1 MSTHTQNLSVSYPFS
16 RSKTSRNIQYE
27 RWTAVPYRHPKEKK
41 SLTAS
46 EMVVYDFFTYCVGTN
61 PHHTEE
67 IESEDYIEFC
77 SMTSWLTCKAIA
89 AELEMPTDSVRKA
102 KNRLIKLGW
111 IRIIWFEGNN
121 RSGNFQ
127 IGIPQCQT
135 PLQLASERSGKFLPD
150 TTYSNIEPKYSPKLD
165 SNTNS
170 NRNAKE
176 AGDSKEFKKQKS
188 INQGDLEELNRL
200 FEEAI
205 IEKPTAYQKSIW
217 SRSWQQVIPRVQS
230 VLKMRL
236 NANLSHKTAVEFIK
250 SIIPKMRG
258 KSTLARFPNWFV
270 KTESNGREAAP
281 VWGLDFVFS
290 EYHKRQIRIDE
301 YGRLKQP
308 AAKRSTDF
316 QFWQNVDFYKR
327 LPEKQEIY
335 QAEIVPI
342 PVNREVKKYK
352 PKPKQGMTRA
362 EAIGLDQL
370 AGVELSRALQDLKL
384 KLKDS

>member
-1 MSTHTQNLSVSYPFS
+1 MSTHTQNLSVSHPVS

-102 KNRLIKLGW
+102 KNKLIKLGW
-111 IRIIWFEGNN
+111 IHIIWFEGNN

-127 IGIPQCQT
+127 IGIPQCQ
-135 PLQLASERSGKFLPD
+135 PPPQLASERSGKNLPD
-150 TTYSNIEPKYSPKLD
+150 TTYSNIKPKYSPINELD
-165 SNTNS
+165 SNS

-188 INQGDLEELNRL
+188 ISQEDLKKLNKL
-200 FEEAI
+200 FEKAI
-205 IEKPTAYQKSIW
+205 VNKPTAYQKRIW
-217 SRSWQQVIPRVQS
+217 GKCWEEVIPCVQS

-236 NANLSHKTAVEFIK
+236 NANLSHKNAVEFIK

-258 KSTLARFPNWFV
+258 KSTLARFPTWFV
-270 KTESNGREAAP
+270 KTESNGRETAP
-281 VWGLDFVFS
+281 VWGLDFILS
-290 EYHKRQIRIDE
+290 EYHKRLIRIDE

-308 AAKRSTDF
+308 AAKTNIDL

-342 PVNREVKKYK
+342 SVNRKVQKYK
-352 PKPKQGMTRA
+352 PKPKQGMTRT

-370 AGVELSRALQDLKL
+370 EGAELSRALKDLKL